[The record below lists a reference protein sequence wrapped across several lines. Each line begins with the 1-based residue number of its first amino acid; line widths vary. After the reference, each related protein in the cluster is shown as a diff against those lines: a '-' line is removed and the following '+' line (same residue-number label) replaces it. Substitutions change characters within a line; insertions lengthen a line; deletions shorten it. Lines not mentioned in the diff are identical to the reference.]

1 MPLDNVVFWI
11 FAPLSVAT
19 AIGMIAVRNSV
30 HAALFLVVNL
40 FTVAVMFL
48 LLDAPFLFA
57 VQIIVYAGAIM
68 VLFLFVIMLLG
79 VDRGDPLGE
88 RLFGQRTIAAIL
100 GVAVVAELG
109 TAIRAGV
116 GLATRAPDGFEAA
129 NPGGNP
135 AALAEVLFRDY
146 LVPFEVTSILLIV
159 AAVAAM
165 VLALRRSRAVT
176 QREIEA
182 HAGDD
187 LEAYGMAPPGAPP
200 SMRAASSRSG
210 SGAEGEAR

>member
-1 MPLDNVVFWI
+1 VPLDNVVFWV

-19 AIGMIAVRNSV
+19 AVGMIVVRNAV
-30 HAALFLVVNL
+30 HAALFLVVNF
-40 FTVAVMFL
+40 FTIAVMYL

-57 VQIIVYAGAIM
+57 VQIVVYAGAIM

-79 VDRGDPLGE
+79 VDRGEDPTE
-88 RLFGQRTIAAIL
+88 RLFGQRTTAVILAI
-100 GVAVVAELG
+100 AVVAELG

-116 GLATRAPDGFEAA
+116 GFATRAPEGFDAV

-135 AALAEVLFRDY
+135 SALADVLFRDY
-146 LVPFEVTSILLIV
+146 FFPFEVTSVLLIV

-165 VLALRRSRAVT
+165 VLALRRTKAIT
-176 QREIEA
+176 QREVAA

-187 LEAYGMAPPGAPP
+187 LEAYAMAPPGGLP
-200 SMRAASSRSG
+200 G
-210 SGAEGEAR
+210 STRGSAR